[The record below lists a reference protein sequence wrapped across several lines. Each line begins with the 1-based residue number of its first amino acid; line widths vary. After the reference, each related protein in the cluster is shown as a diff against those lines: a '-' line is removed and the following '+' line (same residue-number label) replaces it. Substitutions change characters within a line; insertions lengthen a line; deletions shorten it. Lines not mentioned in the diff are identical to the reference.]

1 MTCPFLQYANPWGR
15 FAKGQGQL
23 PNRAKCPVFFLF
35 TGDDLSW
42 YGLNFQ
48 SSLLFNCLPDGG
60 DSPPST
66 LRRNRSPRKLGQN
79 TRERKKKTRVYTWQV
94 PDDVYLPF
102 CYTAKF
108 WWILSCNN
116 QIGIQT
122 HFLWMELGFWVLLFF
137 SVYSDKL
144 THSSNWTGPH
154 KIVINMYY
162 TIITLGNIY

>member
-1 MTCPFLQYANPWGR
+1 MIQKKDLWPSRQLWVWEEVQGGEEWGWPAHFYSMPNPWGR

-48 SSLLFNCLPDGG
+48 SSLLSNCLPDGG

-79 TRERKKKTRVYTWQV
+79 TRERKKKTRVYIWQV
-94 PDDVYLPF
+94 PDDVYLPS
-102 CYTAKF
+102 CYTAEF
-108 WWILSCNN
+108 RWILSCNN
-116 QIGIQT
+116 QTGIQT
-122 HFLWMELGFWVLLFF
+122 HFLWMELGFWVLLFLF
-137 SVYSDKL
+137 CL
-144 THSSNWTGPH
+144 FW
-154 KIVINMYY
+154 
-162 TIITLGNIY
+162 